1 MFKEHILAIEHEYFV
16 NESLNIAHLNNKLA
30 LFYQILPAI
39 DCVIEEIE
47 EQGLK
52 GGQLLDCLYQHMNVG
67 NPIIKSMFSKIL
79 FHCHKMLFH

>member
-1 MFKEHILAIEHEYFV
+1 VKAFCAGLKEVITLFKEHILAIEHEYFV

-47 EQGLK
+47 E
-52 GGQLLDCLYQHMNVG
+52 
-67 NPIIKSMFSKIL
+67 
-79 FHCHKMLFH
+79 